1 MFQKRLKF
9 FRSILYL
16 GDLCLVVVCWVGA
29 YLIRFYYPIVAVTK
43 GVPDLWLY
51 LWLMLLVLAV
61 YAVVFQAMGLYR
73 RPWAGISQTWWPVVR
88 SATTGVVVAVT
99 LTYFARPYDFSRL
112 VFAHFYVLL
121 LVAMVAYRP
130 FLRWLWARAHPEGA
144 GDGVLIVG
152 IEDLG
157 RLMAQKI
164 RQHPVLGLRIVGF
177 LTRRP
182 ELVGQKVDGLP
193 VLGLFGQVQ
202 EVLAQRQVQTVII
215 ALPMSRH
222 DAIREVMDNVADE
235 VVDIKIVP
243 DFYRLISLHGTV
255 EEFEGMP
262 IIGLRGSPL
271 EGWASVAKRLTD
283 ILGSLCLLAIF
294 GPFMLAAAAAI
305 KLTSPGPIFYRQE
318 RMGLDGRVFQMLKFR
333 SMRLG
338 AEEDTGPVW
347 AQPHDPRRT
356 ALGAFL
362 RATSLDETPQFF
374 NVLKGE
380 MSLVGPRPERPEFIA
395 DFRKK
400 IPGYMLRHKVKAG
413 ITGWAQ
419 INGWRG
425 NTSLERR
432 IEHDLFYIEN
442 WSLGLDLKILALTP
456 FRGLIHP
463 HAY

>member
-29 YLIRFYYPIVAVTK
+29 YLLRFYYPIIPVTK

-51 LWLMLLVLAV
+51 LALLVLVLVV
-61 YAVVFQAMGLYR
+61 YAVVFQVMGLYR
-73 RPWAGISQTWWPVVR
+73 RPWAGISQTLWPVAR
-88 SATTGVVVAVT
+88 TATTGVVVAVT
-99 LTYFARPYDFSRL
+99 LTYFVRPYDFSRL

-121 LVAMVAYRP
+121 VAAMLLYRP
-130 FLRWLWARAHPEGA
+130 FLRWLWSRTHPEHA
-144 GDGVLIVG
+144 GEAVLIVG

-164 RQHPVLGLRIVGF
+164 RQNPVLGLRIVGF

-182 ELVGQKVDGLP
+182 EMVGQKIEGLP
-193 VLGLFGQVQ
+193 VLGLYSQVQ
-202 EVLAQRQVQTVII
+202 EILALHQVQTVIV
-215 ALPMSRH
+215 ALPMSSH
-222 DAIREVMDNVADE
+222 ETIREVMNNVADE
-235 VVDIKIVP
+235 MVDVKIVP
-243 DFYRLISLHGTV
+243 DYYRFISLHGTV
-255 EEFEGMP
+255 EEFEGLP

-271 EGWASVAKRLTD
+271 EGWAGVAKRLLD
-283 ILGSLCLLAIF
+283 IAGSLFLIVLF
-294 GPFMLAAAAAI
+294 GPLMILSALAV

-333 SMRLG
+333 TMGVG
-338 AEEDTGPVW
+338 AEDETGPVW
-347 AQPHDPRRT
+347 CQPEDPRRT
-356 ALGAFL
+356 PLGAFL

-380 MSLVGPRPERPEFIA
+380 MSLVGPRPERPEFIVE
-395 DFRKK
+395 FRRK

-442 WSLGLDLKILALTP
+442 WSLALDLKILAMTP